1 MRIFIEI
8 LTEISLV
15 FSCFTIT
22 GYVSVSVFGL
32 GDKEQPSDTSLH
44 AAQNF

>member
-8 LTEISLV
+8 LIEIALV
-15 FSCFTIT
+15 FLYFTIT
-22 GYVSVSVFGL
+22 GDVSVSVCGL
-32 GDKEQPSDTSLH
+32 GDKEQPSDTSVH